1 MGYVVIAT
9 STINLGMFKVDK
21 DAAYVADRGLMS
33 ILGYLVFD
41 SLFFL
46 VEYL

>member
-9 STINLGMFKVDK
+9 STINLGMFKVDM
-21 DAAYVADRGLMS
+21 DAAEAADRGLKS

>member
-9 STINLGMFKVDK
+9 ATINLGMFKVDM
-21 DAAYVADRGLMS
+21 DAAEAADRGLKS

-41 SLFFL
+41 NL
-46 VEYL
+46 